1 MITVWDKKKSFHPE
15 IYEIE
20 GKINLAI
27 YKPQH
32 EKFSFLHM
40 PKGAEKPCDYTG
52 GSEPMFLCILI
63 KNLSALIEKSP
74 KILKSTRTSVCFM
87 DASWLIWSM
96 NSKETLSRDVAHII
110 DLYLI
115 IF

>member
-1 MITVWDKKKSFHPE
+1 
-15 IYEIE
+15 
-20 GKINLAI
+20 
-27 YKPQH
+27 
-32 EKFSFLHM
+32 M

-63 KNLSALIEKSP
+63 KNLSALIEKYP

-96 NSKETLSRDVAHII
+96 NSKETLSRDAAHII

-115 IF
+115 ILTPVPDISIVKLMKLTYNLLEPRHI